1 MKVHDVSTSA
11 GQRWSRLRPAAERSR
26 SAVHLG
32 FQCGGVQ
39 GTMGSALQPRLEWG
53 GRTQTVANHL
63 VAEGVELDTKP
74 QVGEASLDAP
84 I

>member
-1 MKVHDVSTSA
+1 
-11 GQRWSRLRPAAERSR
+11 
-26 SAVHLG
+26 
-32 FQCGGVQ
+32 
-39 GTMGSALQPRLEWG
+39 MGSALQPRLEWG